1 MQPMKP
7 MTPMKPMA
15 PMEPMKPPA
24 RWWPAALGESPNS
37 AGGQNEARYA
47 FFADQRRLA
56 VDLGDGKI
64 QVYDTGEHR
73 ISGVQ
78 QYQASGGRKVV
89 FTSQDGPVD
98 LNALRRM

>member
-1 MQPMKP
+1 MQPMK
-7 MTPMKPMA
+7 PMKPMA
-15 PMEPMKPPA
+15 PMAPMKPAA

-56 VDLGDGKI
+56 VDLGDGNI
-64 QVYDTGEHR
+64 RVYDTGDHR

-78 QYQASGGRKVV
+78 QHQADGGRKVV
-89 FTSQDGPVD
+89 FTSQHGTVD
-98 LNALRRM
+98 LDGLRLV